1 MRVSVVYPA
10 GVGVGFRAVKTVFH
24 LAVLCALADLA
35 AFAQGAPN
43 PAIRYAVEFKGDIVA
58 TQTVAIVQANGLTTI
73 STAFAADLPVF
84 VAQHHYS
91 EQMSASFRADG
102 TVERLGARIQDGPV
116 QTVVSGTLQANDRLH
131 VVRTD
136 MSGVSTTSVARADYD
151 FHSLIL
157 YGTAPADFLPANRT
171 ARVLSIAAG
180 RVVPVAIQTI
190 DESDTFERQYLK
202 STHLVWTEGA
212 HVSHSW
218 HPERFSNL
226 PRRYVRQTGSGEFT
240 FNLLR

>member
-1 MRVSVVYPA
+1 MKMIQLV
-10 GVGVGFRAVKTVFH
+10 AVAP
-24 LAVLCALADLA
+24 LLLGMASAVLAADA
-35 AFAQGAPN
+35 V
-43 PAIRYAVEFKGDIVA
+43 AIRYEVSFKGDVVA
-58 TQTVAIVQANGLTTI
+58 TQTVQIIQSGALKTI
-73 STAFAADLPVF
+73 ATAFEADLPVF
-84 VAQHHYS
+84 VAMHHYS
-91 EQMSASFRADG
+91 EQLSASFRADG

-157 YGTAPADFLPANRT
+157 YGTAPADFLPTNRT
-171 ARVLSIAAG
+171 ARVLSIAEG

-202 STHLVWTEGA
+202 STHLVWTEGIY
-212 HVSHSW
+212 VSHSW